1 MKALSIEATNVLNQM
16 TGMME
21 DFCAR
26 IDNSKGQFM
35 PVYVA
40 LFNKYLGNRIISVG
54 HYKSIDGDIIANPE
68 MRFLFNEEEN
78 HYYPIYYRQDYLDV
92 IQESVK
98 TVGGE
103 IRKVNKSLQE
113 EHTKFANLWLT
124 NIKVQQKL

>member
-1 MKALSIEATNVLNQM
+1 MKALSIESTIVLNQM

-54 HYKSIDGDIIANPE
+54 HYKSIDGEIIANPE
-68 MRFLFNEEEN
+68 MRFMFDEEDN
-78 HYYPIYYRQDYLDV
+78 QYYPIYYRQDCLDV

-103 IRKVNKSLQE
+103 VRQVRKSLQE
-113 EHTKFANLWLT
+113 EHAKFADIWLR
-124 NIKVQQKL
+124 NIKKQQNL